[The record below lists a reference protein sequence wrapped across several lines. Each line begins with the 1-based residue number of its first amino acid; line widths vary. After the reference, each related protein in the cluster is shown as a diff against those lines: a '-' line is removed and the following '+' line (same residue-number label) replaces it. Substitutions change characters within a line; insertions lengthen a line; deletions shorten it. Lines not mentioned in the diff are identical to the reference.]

1 MTESSI
7 LHDFAYR
14 SGGLATCDELAGPSA
29 LGAACASKDVL
40 FATAQRGRQLPS
52 SAKEG
57 GGLRVSVADCAERC
71 QAYDIAGGI
80 SAALA
85 LNGSGNE
92 KAGGTNAFRRYLRPP
107 SASLQWAGVN
117 IQRPKDVDPR
127 MLLLI
132 VKACQVSPAA
142 VQRSPFIRTA
152 ECWITC
158 LAGCDYGH
166 GCE

>member
-1 MTESSI
+1 MTLPTAVVVWLPAMSLRVPVHLA
-7 LHDFAYR
+7 LHVPRRMFC
-14 SGGLATCDELAGPSA
+14 LPL
-29 LGAACASKDVL
+29 
-40 FATAQRGRQLPS
+40 AQRGLQLPS

-132 VKACQVSPAA
+132 VKACPVSPAA

-166 GCE
+166 DCE

>member
-1 MTESSI
+1 MTLPTAVVVWLPAMSLRVPVHLA
-7 LHDFAYR
+7 LHVSRRMFY
-14 SGGLATCDELAGPSA
+14 LPL
-29 LGAACASKDVL
+29 
-40 FATAQRGRQLPS
+40 AQRGLQLPS

-132 VKACQVSPAA
+132 VKACPVSPAA

>member
-1 MTESSI
+1 MTLPTAVVVWLPAMSLRVPVHLA
-7 LHDFAYR
+7 LHVPRRMFC
-14 SGGLATCDELAGPSA
+14 LPL
-29 LGAACASKDVL
+29 
-40 FATAQRGRQLPS
+40 AQRGLQLPS